1 MGWQED
7 EMTAAELY
15 ELVKDCPEAW
25 PEGLK
30 YVDITPYGSPDRVM
44 VWDLTCKALP
54 EHSSHRSCIS
64 ASLAADL
71 ILAGVVRKL
80 LTLGSIEGYYGA
92 TDLIVVEV
100 EGADELWAQGTGPT
114 LLIAA
119 IDAYRCARIM
129 LDNNV

>member
-1 MGWQED
+1 MAMQASD
-7 EMTAAELY
+7 LY
-15 ELVKDCPEAW
+15 ELVRDLPEVW

-30 YVDITPYGSPDRVM
+30 YDPAFVEWWMVDKFRYTYHP
-44 VWDLTCKALP
+44 AP
-54 EHSSHRSCIS
+54 EQV
-64 ASLAADL
+64 ADL

-114 LLIAA
+114 LLSAA
-119 IDAYRCARIM
+119 LAAYRK
-129 LDNNV
+129 VKP